1 LSVNERKIRRRALTY
16 ILMAPTRTGSKSSGR
31 MKYCRSSRVAALA
44 KLERLHSKESGGNDT
59 VTKFI
64 LKDVEKSIRLY

>member
-1 LSVNERKIRRRALTY
+1 
-16 ILMAPTRTGSKSSGR
+16 MAPTRTGSKSSGR
-31 MKYCRSSRVAALA
+31 MKYCRSRRVAALA
-44 KLERLHSKESGGNDT
+44 KLERLLSKESGGNDT

>member
-1 LSVNERKIRRRALTY
+1 
-16 ILMAPTRTGSKSSGR
+16 MAPTRTGSKSSGR
-31 MKYCRSSRVAALA
+31 MKYCRSRRVAALA
-44 KLERLHSKESGGNDT
+44 RLERLLSKESGGNDT